1 MNIKEKIKKLLF
13 PDIKKGIERFPIT
26 VFFGVA
32 LFLITFI
39 MTEQINIFEE
49 RELMIEMLK
58 WNILF
63 LVGLPIVTTLEII
76 REKYFFKINKVKF
89 RILYLLLSGCFLY
102 LCRQLYLNGTKV
114 EEIIG
119 AMKIQAI
126 GVIGYL
132 SFLLVPLIE
141 RKYDKE
147 KYLQSVLGNK
157 IITIFFSM
165 VFYLGITFIMVVIDA
180 LLINFNSNIYINI
193 FSFSVFIFGIILFVS
208 RLKGVD
214 EDLENYEI
222 PKIIKILLSYI
233 IIPIIVIYSVT
244 LYIYTL
250 KIIFTL
256 KMPKGIVSHL
266 VVWYMIF
273 SLFII
278 VISTPLVKENVIVR
292 KFRKFFPMVSIPLII
307 IAFISILSRIMQ
319 YGMTENRY
327 IIIILIFWLLFNM
340 IFYIIK
346 TDVRVVIISTILV
359 VFVSVFGPWNMT
371 NISVNSQSKRLER
384 ILVKNGLLKNGK
396 LEKNS
401 NLSDQTKRDIM
412 SIVNYFYNNFDILSR
427 REKKL
432 KSFEENGKFYSTEK
446 EFMEKIGA
454 DDSWNIEDDVIK
466 KVERIENININEN
479 TYYVTGYDYLLTPK
493 MIYLDLMTY
502 STPKNEIKINS
513 EEIIFIDKESN
524 KEIMKIKIGE
534 LVDKIVHNIKD
545 EIKNGNRN
553 ENERILK
560 VNNEKMI
567 FKGENEN
574 IKYKLEFIS
583 IDLYENYKPSSYN
596 INLYFTS
603 K

>member
-1 MNIKEKIKKLLF
+1 MNIKEKIKELSF
-13 PDIKKGIERFPIT
+13 PNMKKGIERFPIT
-26 VFFGVA
+26 VLFGVV
-32 LFLITFI
+32 LFVITSI

-327 IIIILIFWLLFNM
+327 IIIILIL
-340 IFYIIK
+340 
-346 TDVRVVIISTILV
+346 
-359 VFVSVFGPWNMT
+359 
-371 NISVNSQSKRLER
+371 
-384 ILVKNGLLKNGK
+384 
-396 LEKNS
+396 
-401 NLSDQTKRDIM
+401 
-412 SIVNYFYNNFDILSR
+412 
-427 REKKL
+427 
-432 KSFEENGKFYSTEK
+432 
-446 EFMEKIGA
+446 
-454 DDSWNIEDDVIK
+454 
-466 KVERIENININEN
+466 
-479 TYYVTGYDYLLTPK
+479 
-493 MIYLDLMTY
+493 
-502 STPKNEIKINS
+502 
-513 EEIIFIDKESN
+513 
-524 KEIMKIKIGE
+524 
-534 LVDKIVHNIKD
+534 
-545 EIKNGNRN
+545 
-553 ENERILK
+553 
-560 VNNEKMI
+560 
-567 FKGENEN
+567 
-574 IKYKLEFIS
+574 
-583 IDLYENYKPSSYN
+583 
-596 INLYFTS
+596 
-603 K
+603 

>member
-1 MNIKEKIKKLLF
+1 MNIKEKIKELSF
-13 PDIKKGIERFPIT
+13 PNMKKGIERFPIT
-26 VFFGVA
+26 VLFGVV
-32 LFLITFI
+32 LFVITSI

-193 FSFSVFIFGIILFVS
+193 LLINLPGEIYIKTFLFINFIFGTIFFVS

-278 VISTPLVKENVIVR
+278 VIS
-292 KFRKFFPMVSIPLII
+292 
-307 IAFISILSRIMQ
+307 
-319 YGMTENRY
+319 Y
-327 IIIILIFWLLFNM
+327 
-340 IFYIIK
+340 
-346 TDVRVVIISTILV
+346 
-359 VFVSVFGPWNMT
+359 
-371 NISVNSQSKRLER
+371 
-384 ILVKNGLLKNGK
+384 
-396 LEKNS
+396 
-401 NLSDQTKRDIM
+401 
-412 SIVNYFYNNFDILSR
+412 
-427 REKKL
+427 
-432 KSFEENGKFYSTEK
+432 
-446 EFMEKIGA
+446 
-454 DDSWNIEDDVIK
+454 
-466 KVERIENININEN
+466 
-479 TYYVTGYDYLLTPK
+479 
-493 MIYLDLMTY
+493 
-502 STPKNEIKINS
+502 
-513 EEIIFIDKESN
+513 
-524 KEIMKIKIGE
+524 
-534 LVDKIVHNIKD
+534 
-545 EIKNGNRN
+545 
-553 ENERILK
+553 
-560 VNNEKMI
+560 
-567 FKGENEN
+567 
-574 IKYKLEFIS
+574 
-583 IDLYENYKPSSYN
+583 
-596 INLYFTS
+596 
-603 K
+603 